1 MLAVP
6 NVVPGSECAA
16 SKRNDF
22 VNSHIPENCL
32 SSKFA
37 PPGLI
42 LQFILFLEVDGEP
55 ASKAFIHPC

>member
-37 PPGLI
+37 PPGAI
-42 LQFILFLEVDGEP
+42 LQPIRF
-55 ASKAFIHPC
+55 